1 MCIKGVVTICGGGA
15 SRLEMEN
22 AETGKGNAPIRAAL
36 FHEGAEYGRGLVT
49 VNVGERDGSE

>member
-36 FHEGAEYGRGLVT
+36 FHEGAEYGRGLVA
-49 VNVGERDGSE
+49 VNVGSSE